1 MASFKWICS
10 VSISRHI
17 YKGDLTMAITS
28 ASGGFTG
35 TNWSPIIYSKQ
46 AQIALR
52 KSAVTNAIT
61 NNSYF
66 GEIANQGD
74 VVRIQKE
81 PDVTVN
87 ALERHTGIS
96 VEKLANEDFS
106 LTIDQAN
113 YFAFKMDDIEDQFAN
128 VDYVSLAADRAAYKM
143 ADAMDADVL
152 SYLSGYSTAG
162 AAITT
167 TSGDAQHDTA
177 GNLTGEWLTANHL
190 DATNFSSLTISS
202 SATAGDSI
210 PLAPRLPGA
219 TALSATTV
227 SPLSVVARM
236 ARQMDTANVDAR
248 GRWMVVDPVFIEMLK
263 DEDSRLLN
271 ADFGGSGLQNGL
283 VLNNLHGFRVY
294 VSNNLPAKGTG
305 AGTSGTTAQND
316 NYGVIVAGQEEA
328 VASAEQINK
337 VENYRDPDSFADIVR
352 GMHLYGRK
360 ILRPEALVSA
370 VYNAA

>member
-1 MASFKWICS
+1 
-10 VSISRHI
+10 
-17 YKGDLTMAITS
+17 MAITS
-28 ASGGFTG
+28 ASGGFDG
-35 TNWSPIIYSKQ
+35 NFSPVIYSKQ

-52 KSAVTNAIT
+52 KTAVTNAIT

-74 VVRIQKE
+74 TVRIQKE

-87 ALERHTGIS
+87 ALQRHTSITA
-96 VEKLANEDFS
+96 EKLDDSDFS
-106 LTIDQAN
+106 LTIDKAN

-143 ADAMDADVL
+143 ADAMDADCL
-152 SYLSGYSTAG
+152 GYLSGHTSAG
-162 AAITT
+162 EYITS

-177 GNLTGEWLTANHL
+177 GNLTGEMLTANLL
-190 DATNFSSLTISS
+190 DATDFGNLTISGT
-202 SATAGDSI
+202 ATAGDSV

-227 SPLSVVARM
+227 SPLTVLARM
-236 ARQMDTANVDAR
+236 ARKMDVANVDAR
-248 GRWMVVDPVFIEMLK
+248 GRWVVLDPVFVEMLK
-263 DEDSRLLN
+263 DEDSRMLN
-271 ADFGGSGLQNGL
+271 GDFGGAGLQNGL
-283 VLNNLHGFRVY
+283 VLNNIHGFRVY
-294 VSNNLPAKGTG
+294 ISNNLPAKGTG
-305 AGTSGTTAQND
+305 AGTSGTTAQNA
-316 NYGVIVAGQEEA
+316 NYGVIVSGQDDA

-360 ILRPEALVSA
+360 ILRPEALLTVR
-370 VYNAA
+370 YNAA

>member
-1 MASFKWICS
+1 
-10 VSISRHI
+10 
-17 YKGDLTMAITS
+17 MAITS

-35 TNWSPIIYSKQ
+35 NWSPVIYSKQ

-52 KSAVTNAIT
+52 KAAVTNAIT

-87 ALERHTGIS
+87 ALERHTAIS
-96 VEKLANEDFS
+96 VEKLADEDFS
-106 LTIDQAN
+106 LTIDKAH
-113 YFAFKMDDIEDQFAN
+113 YFAVTMDDIEDQFAN

-162 AAITT
+162 ALITT
-167 TSGDAQHDTA
+167 TSGDAA
-177 GNLTGEWLTANHL
+177 GTSGLTGEWFTANHL
-190 DATNFSSLTISS
+190 DASDF
-202 SATAGDSI
+202 AGQITGAVDGNVI
-210 PLAPRLPGA
+210 ACAPRLPGA
-219 TALSATTV
+219 TALSSSTV
-227 SPLSVVARM
+227 SPLTVVARM
-236 ARQMDTANVDAR
+236 ARKLDVANVSAR
-248 GRWMVVDPVFIEMLK
+248 GRWIVVDPVFVEMLK
-263 DEDSRLLN
+263 DEDSRMLN

-294 VSNNLPAKGTG
+294 VSNNLPANGTG
-305 AGTSGTTAQND
+305 AGTSGSTLRSD
-316 NYGVIVAGQEEA
+316 NFGVIVAGQDDA

-370 VYNAA
+370 IYNAA

>member
-1 MASFKWICS
+1 
-10 VSISRHI
+10 
-17 YKGDLTMAITS
+17 MAIAL
-28 ASGGFTG
+28 ASGTSGFDG
-35 TNWSPIIYSKQ
+35 NFSPIIYSKQ

-52 KSAVTNAIT
+52 KAAVATAIT

-87 ALERHTGIS
+87 TLERKTAIAVQDLDDS
-96 VEKLANEDFS
+96 QFQ

-128 VDYVSLAADRAAYKM
+128 VDFVSLAADRAAYKM
-143 ADAMDADVL
+143 ADAMDADLL
-152 SYLSGYSTAG
+152 SYMSGYDSSG
-162 AAITT
+162 ALITT
-167 TSGDAQHDTA
+167 VSGTAQHP
-177 GNLTGEWLTANHL
+177 TANNLNGEFLKANQL
-190 DATNFSSLTISS
+190 DATDMGQLG
-202 SATAGDSI
+202 SADSASTAYATGDSI
-210 PLAPRLPGA
+210 PLAARLPGA
-219 TALSATTV
+219 TTLSSDVV
-227 SPLSVVARM
+227 SPLTVIARM
-236 ARQMDTANVDAR
+236 ARVMDVANVDSR
-248 GRWMVVDPVFIEMLK
+248 GRWLVVDPVFMEILK

-271 ADFGGSGLQNGL
+271 SDYGGSGLQNGL
-283 VLNNLHGFRVY
+283 AVNSLHGFRVY

-305 AGTSGTTAQND
+305 AGTSGSLAQD
-316 NYGVIVAGQEEA
+316 ANYGVILGGQEDA
-328 VASAEQINK
+328 VASAEQISK

-370 VYNAA
+370 IYNAA

>member
-1 MASFKWICS
+1 
-10 VSISRHI
+10 
-17 YKGDLTMAITS
+17 MAIAL
-28 ASGGFTG
+28 ASGKTGFDG
-35 TNWSPIIYSKQ
+35 NFSPIIYSKQ

-52 KSAVTNAIT
+52 KAAVANAIT

-87 ALERHTGIS
+87 ALERKTAIS
-96 VEKLANEDFS
+96 VEDLNDEDFS
-106 LTIDQAN
+106 LTIDKAN
-113 YFAFKMDDIEDQFAN
+113 YFAFKMDDIEDQFSS

-143 ADAMDADVL
+143 ADAMDADIL
-152 SYLSGYSTAG
+152 SYMSGHTSAG
-162 AAITT
+162 ALIST

-177 GNLTGEWLTANHL
+177 NALTGEFLTANHL
-190 DATNFSSLTISS
+190 TMADIGHITTAA
-202 SATAGDSI
+202 SASTTGDSI
-210 PLAPRLPGA
+210 PLTSRLPGA
-219 TALSATTV
+219 TALSTTTT
-227 SPLSVVARM
+227 SPLTVVSRM
-236 ARQMDTANVDAR
+236 ARVMDVANVDAR
-248 GRWMVVDPVFIEMLK
+248 GRWICVDPVFMEILK

-283 VLNNLHGFRVY
+283 VANNIHGFRVY
-294 VSNNLPAKGTG
+294 VSNNLPAAGTG
-305 AGTSGTTAQND
+305 PGTSGATAQDD
-316 NYGVIVAGQEEA
+316 NYGVILAGQDDA

-370 VYNAA
+370 RYNAA

>member
-1 MASFKWICS
+1 
-10 VSISRHI
+10 
-17 YKGDLTMAITS
+17 MAIAS
-28 ASGGFTG
+28 ASGGFDG
-35 TNWSPIIYSKQ
+35 NWSPVIYSKQ

-87 ALERHTGIS
+87 ALQRHTAIS
-96 VEKLANEDFS
+96 VEKLNDEDFS
-106 LTIDQAN
+106 LTIDKAN

-152 SYLSGYSTAG
+152 SYLSGHTTAG
-162 AAITT
+162 VKIST
-167 TSGDAQHDTA
+167 TSGDAQHDTS
-177 GNLTGEWLTANHL
+177 GNLTGEFLSANHL
-190 DATNFSSLTISS
+190 DMSDIGHITTAA
-202 SATAGDSI
+202 SASTTGDSI
-210 PLAPRLPGA
+210 PLAARLPGA
-219 TALSATTV
+219 TSLSTTTT
-227 SPLSVVARM
+227 SPLTVVARM
-236 ARQMDTANVDAR
+236 ARTMDTANVDSR
-248 GRWMVVDPVFIEMLK
+248 GRWLVVDPVFMEILK
-263 DEDSRLLN
+263 DEDSRVLQ
-271 ADFGGSGLQNGL
+271 ADWGGTGLMNGL

-294 VSNNLPAKGTG
+294 VSNNLPAAGTG
-305 AGTSGTTAQND
+305 AGTSGTTAQDD
-316 NYGVIVAGQEEA
+316 NYGVIVAGQDEA

-360 ILRPEALVSA
+360 ILRPEALVTA
-370 VYNAA
+370 RYNAA